1 MPAIKPSSRVR
12 QILEH
17 HRIRGR
23 SYPSPRYW
31 EQLCQ
36 MLEEEAE
43 KRGRSPPPA
52 PLVHGLDH
60 TPTEADKVE
69 RLKEQ
74 VTWADRN
81 QLLHRIKMFFDAM
94 PPSGWER
101 LKK

>member
-1 MPAIKPSSRVR
+1 
-12 QILEH
+12 
-17 HRIRGR
+17 
-23 SYPSPRYW
+23 
-31 EQLCQ
+31 
-36 MLEEEAE
+36 
-43 KRGRSPPPA
+43 
-52 PLVHGLDH
+52 VHGLDH

>member
-1 MPAIKPSSRVR
+1 MRSVKLTSRVR

-23 SYPSPRYW
+23 AYPSLRYW
-31 EQLCQ
+31 ERLHQ

-43 KRGRSPPPA
+43 KRGKSAPPA
-52 PLVHGLDH
+52 PLVHGIER
-60 TPTEADKVE
+60 TPSEDDKIE
-69 RLKEQ
+69 RLQEQ

-81 QLLHRIKMFFDAM
+81 NLLHRIKMFFDAM
-94 PPSGWER
+94 PPSGWVR